1 MILFCKRCFLCY
13 QDLQPDVVNDMLL
26 YIYTGNTPNLQR
38 VAGELLAA
46 ADKYQLEQLKNICE
60 EKLCNSLEIGNS
72 VSHLVLGD
80 MYQVGEQILN

>member
-1 MILFCKRCFLCY
+1 M
-13 QDLQPDVVNDMLL
+13 
-26 YIYTGNTPNLQR
+26 QR

-80 MYQVGEQILN
+80 MYQVGREAIFYYMCILHVAKIYLVMS

>member
-1 MILFCKRCFLCY
+1 
-13 QDLQPDVVNDMLL
+13 MLL
-26 YIYTGNTPNLQR
+26 YVYTGNTPNLNR

-60 EKLCNSLEIGNS
+60 ERLCNSLEIGNS

-80 MYQVGEQILN
+80 MYQVIRHVLDVFKHVFDNHV